1 MDDERVLNTDGS
13 RGVQHFPGRFAATQ
27 EPGSIQRHPVAGE
40 FRLML
45 AQPLLL
51 DPALPGGARR
61 VAPIGFRDGARKGI
75 VVSEQLH
82 GTAHSRPAPYRRALS
97 FEAHKTP
104 ATR

>member
-1 MDDERVLNTDGS
+1 MDDERALNTDGS
-13 RGVQHFPGRFAATQ
+13 RGVQHFPGRLTVPQ
-27 EPGSIQRHPVAGE
+27 EPRSIQRHPVAGE

-51 DPALPGGARR
+51 EPALTGDARR

-75 VVSEQLH
+75 VVSERFP
-82 GTAHSRPAPYRRALS
+82 GKRPAPYRQALS